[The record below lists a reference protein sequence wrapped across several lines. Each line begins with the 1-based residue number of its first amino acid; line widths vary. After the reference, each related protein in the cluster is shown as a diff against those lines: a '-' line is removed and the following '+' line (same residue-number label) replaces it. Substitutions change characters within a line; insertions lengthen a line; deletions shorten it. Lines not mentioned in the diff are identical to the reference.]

1 MIEEFISKVFAIRN
15 AAHLEHWRTKSY
27 AQHRA
32 LGDFYD
38 SLIDEIDTL
47 VECYQGNFGLI
58 GDVRLEHAGSK
69 DAILSL
75 LSRDVAWIAKHREK
89 IAGGVDAL
97 ENIVDGI
104 SALYLRTIYKLENL
118 S

>member
-1 MIEEFISKVFAIRN
+1 MIEELIAKVFAARE

-27 AQHRA
+27 AQHQA
-32 LGDFYD
+32 LGEFYD
-38 SLIDEIDTL
+38 GVIEQIDEL

-58 GDVRLEHAGSK
+58 GEVKPARSEGN
-69 DAILSL
+69 ILSL
-75 LSRDVAWIAKHREK
+75 LSRDVGWIGKNREK

-104 SALYLRTIYKLENL
+104 SALYLKTIYKLENL

>member
-1 MIEEFISKVFAIRN
+1 MIEEFISRVFSARN

-27 AQHRA
+27 AQHQA
-32 LGDFYD
+32 LGEFYD
-38 SLIDEIDTL
+38 GLVDEIDTL

-58 GDVRLEHAGSK
+58 GEVKLTHADG
-69 DAILSL
+69 DIVGL
-75 LSRDVAWIAKHREK
+75 LSKDVAWIAKHREK

-104 SALYLRTIYKLENL
+104 SSLYLRTIYKLENL